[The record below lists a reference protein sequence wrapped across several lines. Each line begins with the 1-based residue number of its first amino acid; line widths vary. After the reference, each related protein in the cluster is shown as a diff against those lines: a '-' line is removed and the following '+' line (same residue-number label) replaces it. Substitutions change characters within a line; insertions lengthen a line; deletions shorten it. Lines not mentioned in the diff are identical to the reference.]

1 MKRAGKGG
9 NLAWRVLGGRFL
21 SMPRKATERLLEPS
35 CLFQF
40 VAVFAGAQWR
50 WMNGPEHTLTWF
62 LSGEELFPQEFTAD
76 LRRAC
81 S

>member
-9 NLAWRVLGGRFL
+9 ILAGGVLDGRL
-21 SMPRKATERLLEPS
+21 ISMPIKATKRLLEPS

-50 WMNGPEHTLTWF
+50 WMKGPEHTLTCF
-62 LSGEELFPQEFTAD
+62 LSGGELFPQEFTAD
-76 LRRAC
+76 L
-81 S
+81 